1 MKQSVCAAGHHF
13 RPTESADRGSRE
25 RARNYDENE
34 DAARRCAVL
43 RPASFRGKQRHRNAG
58 ADYSADPADWPPAMG
73 AAHGWSHG
81 FEDTYRIPDREL
93 RLKNRSMRKGITF
106 VISAALIACA
116 LVMWSI
122 CSVLGTDAHAYGAR
136 TGSFSFGVSS
146 NPYLPIRDIE
156 PVY

>member
-13 RPTESADRGSRE
+13 S
-25 RARNYDENE
+25 
-34 DAARRCAVL
+34 
-43 RPASFRGKQRHRNAG
+43 
-58 ADYSADPADWPPAMG
+58 
-73 AAHGWSHG
+73 
-81 FEDTYRIPDREL
+81 
-93 RLKNRSMRKGITF
+93 KGITF

-146 NPYLPIRDIE
+146 NPFLPIRDIE